1 MGKHYDLSA
10 FGKKQVAMAWHLG
23 QSIATTAAFFRDVL
37 GVQRSGPT
45 KAVQEKKSN
54 EQGDRVMGGQGSMMH
69 AGSSSWP
76 MLSDS
81 TEESL

>member
-1 MGKHYDLSA
+1 VPLARSKLRWLDISVKALP
-10 FGKKQVAMAWHLG
+10 QPQL
-23 QSIATTAAFFRDVL
+23 FRDVL